1 MHKPKVDDS
10 QLEEGLVDYFKAL
23 DENDGS
29 VLIGSE
35 KYYLKKYNINTFS
48 TEKFNELKFLHK
60 EEKIDTK
67 TMQGVGT
74 YRTWDNPKYMQAF

>member
-1 MHKPKVDDS
+1 MQKPKVDDS

-35 KYYLKKYNINTFS
+35 KYYLKKYNIKTLS
-48 TEKFNELKFLHK
+48 TEKFNELEFL
-60 EEKIDTK
+60 
-67 TMQGVGT
+67 
-74 YRTWDNPKYMQAF
+74 N